1 MDAWD
6 QEVDCALKEVQD
18 KHLTLTRGNGE
29 GRKGL
34 ATNPYEDPNS
44 FFKRRHDGVDE
55 NFTIHCP
62 LTSGSEQGFDDGLG
76 GKKNKHGDLFK

>member
-1 MDAWD
+1 MGSRSGPCLERNARITSHKRKW
-6 QEVDCALKEVQD
+6 
-18 KHLTLTRGNGE
+18 RGK
-29 GRKGL
+29 KG
-34 ATNPYEDPNS
+34 THNSPYEDPNS

-76 GKKNKHGDLFK
+76 GKENKHGDPFN